1 MKKPAARPVHSE
13 SFSLYPGKT
22 GGGAG
27 QAFRRNSVQF
37 YSELTGQPA
46 LTIETGEE
54 NARFPM
60 EDALLEKTYREI
72 RMIPL
77 GILQLC

>member
-1 MKKPAARPVHSE
+1 M
-13 SFSLYPGKT
+13 
-22 GGGAG
+22 
-27 QAFRRNSVQF
+27 QF

-60 EDALLEKTYREI
+60 EDTLLEKTYREI